1 MSLPESTE
9 FPPGM
14 LPGAKVGMYSLF
26 PLIKWEEVLCFTL
39 KNVSVFVLLLKMS
52 Q

>member
-1 MSLPESTE
+1 
-9 FPPGM
+9 M
-14 LPGAKVGMYSLF
+14 LPGGKVGMYSLF
-26 PLIKWEEVLCFTL
+26 PLVNLWDEILCFTL